1 MGTADIVT
9 KEYMRGNAVFADAF
23 NYLIYNGK
31 KVIDPAK
38 LKEIDPTEIA
48 LPFDDEEKAGKEK
61 DGEDKNRKAQGT
73 EWSSVKNES
82 VRKKTA
88 GRAGKKT
95 DTVQRYRDLLKFA
108 VIKQDERT
116 SYVLLG
122 IENQTDVHYAMP
134 VRNAIYDALQYGRQ
148 VADIAAG
155 HRRNKNDFSGKNN
168 GEYLSGFLKE
178 DHIRP
183 VITLVIHFGAEEWDG
198 PLSLHE
204 MMSTRD
210 MELLSFVENYRIH
223 LIDPA
228 KLTEEQLNKFS
239 TSMREVI
246 GYIKYSKNKD
256 KLLEFL
262 RTDTHR
268 SIEMNAVRV
277 IKTIT
282 NTPIEVSEEEEEIE
296 MCKAIEDLIAESE
309 ARGRAEGEVRGIFN
323 AFITH
328 IFKQGEFLETQRFL
342 LNNTEEEKQMGTA
355 DMVTKEYMRENA
367 VFADAF
373 NYLIYN
379 GKKVIDPAKLK
390 EIDPTEIALPF
401 GDEEKAGEDKKG
413 KVQETEWS
421 SVKNGSVRKKTAGR
435 AGKKTDAVQKYRDIL
450 KSAVIKQDEK
460 MSYVLLGIENQ
471 TDVHYAMPVR
481 NAIYDALQYGRQVA
495 DIAAEHRRNKKDFT
509 GKSNGEYLSGFLK
522 EDCIKPVITL
532 VIHFGAEEWD
542 GPLSLHEMMS
552 VSDIEI
558 LSFVENYILK
568 SDSHQTG

>member
-1 MGTADIVT
+1 MGTADMVT
-9 KEYMRGNAVFADAF
+9 KEYMRENAVFADAF

-48 LPFDDEEKAGKEK
+48 LPFGDEEKAG
-61 DGEDKNRKAQGT
+61 EDKKGKVQET
-73 EWSSVKNES
+73 EWSSVKNGS

-95 DTVQRYRDLLKFA
+95 DAVQKYRDILKLA
-108 VIKQDERT
+108 VIKQDEKM

-148 VADIAAG
+148 VADIAAE
-155 HRRNKNDFSGKNN
+155 HRRNKKEFSGKNN
-168 GEYLSGFLKE
+168 GEYLSGYLKK
-178 DHIRP
+178 DHIIP

-309 ARGRAEGEVRGIFN
+309 ARGRAEGEVRGR
-323 AFITH
+323 AE
-328 IFKQGEFLETQRFL
+328 GETRGEAKGMIEICL
-342 LNNTEEEKQMGTA
+342 
-355 DMVTKEYMRENA
+355 DMSFSKE
-367 VFADAF
+367 
-373 NYLIYN
+373 
-379 GKKVIDPAKLK
+379 
-390 EIDPTEIALPF
+390 
-401 GDEEKAGEDKKG
+401 
-413 KVQETEWS
+413 
-421 SVKNGSVRKKTAGR
+421 
-435 AGKKTDAVQKYRDIL
+435 DIL
-450 KSAVIKQDEK
+450 KKLQEK
-460 MSYVLLGIENQ
+460 LNIS
-471 TDVHYAMPVR
+471 
-481 NAIYDALQYGRQVA
+481 LQQA
-495 DIAAEHRRNKKDFT
+495 
-509 GKSNGEYLSGFLK
+509 GEYF
-522 EDCIKPVITL
+522 
-532 VIHFGAEEWD
+532 
-542 GPLSLHEMMS
+542 EMYGKRT
-552 VSDIEI
+552 V
-558 LSFVENYILK
+558 
-568 SDSHQTG
+568 

>member
-9 KEYMRGNAVFADAF
+9 KEYMRENTVFADAF

-61 DGEDKNRKAQGT
+61 DGEDKKRKAQGT
-73 EWSSVKNES
+73 TEWSSLKNEP

-88 GRAGKKT
+88 GRSGKKT
-95 DTVQRYRDLLKFA
+95 DAVQRYRDLLKSA
-108 VIKQDERT
+108 VVKQDERT

-122 IENQTDVHYAMP
+122 VENQTDVHYAMP

-148 VADIAAG
+148 VVDIAAE
-155 HRRNKNDFSGKNN
+155 HRRNKKEFSEKNN
-168 GEYLSGFLKE
+168 GEYLSEYLKE

-228 KLTEEQLNKFS
+228 KLTEEQLDQFS
-239 TSMREVI
+239 TSLKEVM
-246 GYIKYSKNKD
+246 GYIKYSKNKED
-256 KLLEFL
+256 LLKFL
-262 RTDTHR
+262 QTDTHR

-309 ARGRAEGEVRGIFN
+309 ARGRAEGETRGEAKGMIE
-323 AFITH
+323 IC
-328 IFKQGEFLETQRFL
+328 L
-342 LNNTEEEKQMGTA
+342 
-355 DMVTKEYMRENA
+355 DMSFSKE
-367 VFADAF
+367 
-373 NYLIYN
+373 
-379 GKKVIDPAKLK
+379 
-390 EIDPTEIALPF
+390 
-401 GDEEKAGEDKKG
+401 
-413 KVQETEWS
+413 
-421 SVKNGSVRKKTAGR
+421 
-435 AGKKTDAVQKYRDIL
+435 DIL
-450 KSAVIKQDEK
+450 KKLQEK
-460 MSYVLLGIENQ
+460 LNIS
-471 TDVHYAMPVR
+471 
-481 NAIYDALQYGRQVA
+481 LQQA
-495 DIAAEHRRNKKDFT
+495 
-509 GKSNGEYLSGFLK
+509 GEYF
-522 EDCIKPVITL
+522 
-532 VIHFGAEEWD
+532 
-542 GPLSLHEMMS
+542 EMYGKHI
-552 VSDIEI
+552 V
-558 LSFVENYILK
+558 
-568 SDSHQTG
+568 